1 MKNQR
6 QSLNLDYYIRI
17 SNKIEIFRISMW
29 LTRSVMLELR
39 HVNNHH
45 HRSLAPTARIY
56 QEKQHCSE
64 QLSVPRIFHTAP
76 GEYFLNYKTIKTCS
90 YH

>member
-29 LTRSVMLELR
+29 LTRSVMLELDTLTIIIIAAWLPQLVSIKKSNTVLSNCLSQEYSTQ
-39 HVNNHH
+39 HLVN
-45 HRSLAPTARIY
+45 
-56 QEKQHCSE
+56 
-64 QLSVPRIFHTAP
+64 IF
-76 GEYFLNYKTIKTCS
+76 
-90 YH
+90 